1 MEVHFSNDLQTKLAR
16 LAAQQGRDTSS
27 LVVEAVERMVDYDEW
42 FRGKSKKASR
52 QQTGASS
59 SSMTKSV
66 SLWIAGIAA
75 DDSLDGT
82 CIRLVQGRWDT
93 QRCASRFVG
102 IPPFANNAKDGAPA
116 DLLHCRTGTL
126 SPAVNYSALVR
137 NADQASLQAATVRAQ
152 TRHTLADIYI
162 DP

>member
-75 DDSLDGT
+75 DADSLD
-82 CIRLVQGRWDT
+82 
-93 QRCASRFVG
+93 
-102 IPPFANNAKDGAPA
+102 
-116 DLLHCRTGTL
+116 
-126 SPAVNYSALVR
+126 
-137 NADQASLQAATVRAQ
+137 
-152 TRHTLADIYI
+152 
-162 DP
+162 